1 MKTNPPTWGVA
12 FAACLPLLAIA
23 QTAKTASLMAAPPLT
38 YQSAFA
44 DYKTYK
50 DAALADW
57 REVNATVAGAPGGHV
72 GHNMGGMKGMEMP
85 ATPAASAGAP
95 MPMKPMTAP
104 MTEPM
109 KAMPMKPMPMHDGD
123 HKMGAKP

>member
-1 MKTNPPTWGVA
+1 MKTNPPAWGVA
-12 FAACLPLLAIA
+12 LAACLPLLATA
-23 QTAKTASLMAAPPLT
+23 QTAKTKSLMAAPPLT

-44 DYKTYK
+44 DYKPYR

-57 REVNATVAGAPGGHV
+57 REVNATVAGAPGGAS
-72 GHNMGGMKGMEMP
+72 GHSGHSMGGMNGMEMP

-95 MPMKPMTAP
+95 MTAP
-104 MTEPM
+104 M
-109 KAMPMKPMPMHDGD
+109 KAIPMKPMPMHEGH